1 MINYLIIGFL
11 IGSLCGGFYAAW
23 FTRMLIKKGW
33 AIFEMTDK
41 FRKEFNIK
49 KKNENICRS
58 CYYSK

>member
-23 FTRMLIKKGW
+23 FIKILIKKGW
-33 AIFEMTDK
+33 ATFEMTDK

-49 KKNENICRS
+49 K
-58 CYYSK
+58 